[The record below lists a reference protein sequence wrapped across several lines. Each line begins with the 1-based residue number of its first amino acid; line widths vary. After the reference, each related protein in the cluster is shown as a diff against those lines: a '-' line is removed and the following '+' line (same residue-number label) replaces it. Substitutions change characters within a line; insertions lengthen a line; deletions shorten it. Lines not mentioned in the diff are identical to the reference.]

1 MRRPTP
7 HPDHRYAMTIR
18 KHHTARSLIFALLG
32 LLTAGTS
39 LAAGELTP
47 ALHSSINSLGQLNG
61 QALACQ
67 QMALS
72 TRLRNI
78 LINEAPKERN
88 VGEVFEQATHDA
100 YLAQGQ
106 SNKACPSSKALASR
120 IEAATADLH
129 RALGEQR

>member
-1 MRRPTP
+1 MYRLTSNPDLP
-7 HPDHRYAMTIR
+7 HTMAIR
-18 KHHTARSLIFALLG
+18 KHHTTRSLIFALAG
-32 LLTAGTS
+32 LLTAAIGQ
-39 LAAGELTP
+39 AADELPP

-88 VGEVFEQATHDA
+88 VGEVFEQATQDA
-100 YLAQGQ
+100 YLAQGEAGK
-106 SNKACPSSKALASR
+106 SCPNSKVLASR
-120 IEAATADLH
+120 IEAAAADLR
-129 RALGEQR
+129 RALGELR